1 MGLRKVQEKA
11 LKAFQL
17 GRSRRKRAE
26 KKFPCSKDPITS
38 VTEAFIADTPTMIN
52 LGVGA
57 CRDDEG
63 KPVILRC
70 VREAGAKITG
80 CDFLGTGRE
89 SVSSA
94 VGSKLVAGSVKSKH
108 CCPESPMYLPDPTWS
123 KQVCLVSS
131 VISQHGVPPRGIVPH
146 GFRWVLSLKRRLAM
160 REVSLV
166 LYKQPRPSSPNQCG
180 LMASSHSYHKI
191 WRDALVPERTYHYYH
206 PDSKGLNFAALLD
219 DVKIV
224 HFSYSTLTLTT
235 QLEFSTEE
243 QWRGISY
250 HFKLIMPELDA
261 QSIRIFVED
270 GHLIGCVQSF
280 VKNMGLYGHRV
291 GCLKHKKIMANRIQ
305 SLRTTLL
312 ESLEQL
318 GSSLSWEH
326 VTNQVGMF
334 CLSCLT
340 PEEVDRL
347 AFIEKQ
353 QKSNH
358 GLLLKQLK
366 LKEPSYCNW
375 VKHQKV

>member
-1 MGLRKVQEKA
+1 MVG
-11 LKAFQL
+11 
-17 GRSRRKRAE
+17 SCS
-26 KKFPCSKDPITS
+26 PCSKDPITS
-38 VTEAFIADTPTMIN
+38 VTEAFIADTSPTKIN

-63 KPVILRC
+63 KPVILQC

-80 CDFLGTGRE
+80 CDFME

-94 VGSKLVAGSVKSKH
+94 VSSKLVAGSVKSVNGKNSDVRKEGRLAGIQALSGTGDCSLFAEFQKH
-108 CCPESPMYLPDPTWS
+108 WCPESPMYLPDPT
-123 KQVCLVSS
+123 C
-131 VISQHGVPPRGIVPH
+131 
-146 GFRWVLSLKRRLAM
+146 
-160 REVSLV
+160 
-166 LYKQPRPSSPNQCG
+166 
-180 LMASSHSYHKI
+180 YHKI
-191 WRDALVPERTYHYYH
+191 WKDALVPKRTYHYYH

-224 HFSYSTLTLTT
+224 HFSYSALALTT
-235 QLEFSTEE
+235 QLGFSTEE

-291 GCLKHKKIMANRIQ
+291 GCLKHVHVLDYISVLCNDAKQAVAIEIQLQQIGMAISQ
-305 SLRTTLL
+305 
-312 ESLEQL
+312 
-318 GSSLSWEH
+318 
-326 VTNQVGMF
+326 VTKLQVGMF

-340 PEEVDRL
+340 TEQVDRL

-353 QKSNH
+353 QKRNH
-358 GLLLKQLK
+358 GLLLNQLK

-375 VKHQKV
+375 VLRAHVVIFAGHEKEQKENLQKELSMSQGYERNFPELCIPSDFALFMLIFWDYMSKI